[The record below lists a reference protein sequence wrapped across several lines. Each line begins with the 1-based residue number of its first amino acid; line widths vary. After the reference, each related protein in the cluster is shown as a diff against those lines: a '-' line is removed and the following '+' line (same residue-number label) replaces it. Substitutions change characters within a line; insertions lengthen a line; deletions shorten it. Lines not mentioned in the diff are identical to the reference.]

1 MNVLFN
7 ELALIEFRDAVD
19 FYDLEQ
25 TGLGKQFEEEI
36 KRSLRRIIRY
46 PAAWSIE
53 KGEIR
58 RYLMHRFPYKLLDS
72 IEENDI
78 LILAVAHLH
87 RKPEYWAERLSDR

>member
-7 ELALIEFRDAVD
+7 ELALLEFNNAIEF
-19 FYDLEQ
+19 YELEQ
-25 TGLGKQFEEEI
+25 AGLGKQFEEEI

-46 PAAWSIE
+46 PSAWSIE
-53 KGEIR
+53 QGEIR
-58 RYLMHRFPYKLLDS
+58 RYLMHRFPYKLLYA
-72 IEENDI
+72 IEENHI

>member
-7 ELALIEFRDAVD
+7 ELALIEFRDAVE
-19 FYDLEQ
+19 FYELEQ

-36 KRSLRRIIRY
+36 KRSLRRIKRY

-58 RYLMHRFPYKLLDS
+58 RYLMHRFPYKLLYS

-87 RKPEYWAERLSDR
+87 RKPDYWAERLSDR